1 MMTVLQNLGSQP
13 WRDLSEGVLLKYW
26 NQLEETPEMG
36 VALINHPFIDGIF
49 HYKPTIFGDPPF
61 METPVFEYH
70 EMFKKTWKIMFGCFW
85 EVQISCSTV
94 EKNLHLLIK

>member
-1 MMTVLQNLGSQP
+1 
-13 WRDLSEGVLLKYW
+13 
-26 NQLEETPEMG
+26 MG

-61 METPVFEYH
+61 METPVFEYD